1 MNSYWIVPDDSS
13 DICHYG
19 VKGMKWGVRKS
30 EYRSMSRS
38 QKKLAKAEYKAR
50 RRDQKIA
57 QEVRR
62 RKFLA
67 DNPDV
72 DTRKKVFIRDG
83 KKFAKGFLL
92 TNLVT
97 LGVAN
102 IAPGYLGLTA
112 AIGNSYN
119 MWNLVGMGM
128 NQFLY
133 NYDVD
138 TTMEKK
144 KGERH
149 E

>member
-1 MNSYWIVPDDSS
+1 MFDSYWVVPDDSS

-30 EYRSMSRS
+30 EYRSMSRD
-38 QKKLAKAEYKAR
+38 QKKLAKVEYKAR
-50 RRDQKIA
+50 RRDQKFA
-57 QEVRR
+57 EEARR
-62 RKFLA
+62 REFLA
-67 DNPDV
+67 NNPDV

-92 TNLVT
+92 TNLAT

-102 IAPGYLGLTA
+102 IAPDFAGLTA
-112 AIGNSYN
+112 AIGNTYN
-119 MWNLVGMGM
+119 MWNLIGMGM

-133 NYDVD
+133 NYDLD

-144 KGERH
+144 KGE
-149 E
+149 

>member
-1 MNSYWIVPDDSS
+1 MIDSYWVVPDDSS

-30 EYRSMSRS
+30 EYRSMSRD
-38 QKKLAKAEYKAR
+38 QKKLAKVEYKAR
-50 RRDQKIA
+50 RRDQKFA
-57 QEVRR
+57 EEARR
-62 RKFLA
+62 REFLA
-67 DNPDV
+67 NNPDV

-92 TNLVT
+92 TNLAT

-102 IAPGYLGLTA
+102 IAPDFAGLTA
-112 AIGNSYN
+112 AIGNTYN
-119 MWNLVGMGM
+119 MWNLIGMGM

-133 NYDVD
+133 NYDLD

-144 KGERH
+144 KGE
-149 E
+149 

>member
-1 MNSYWIVPDDSS
+1 MDSYWVVPDDPS
-13 DICHYG
+13 DISHYG

-30 EYRSMSRS
+30 EYRSMSRD
-38 QKKLAKAEYKAR
+38 KKKSVKAEYKAR

-57 QEVRR
+57 EKARR
-62 RKFLA
+62 REFLEN
-67 DNPDV
+67 NPDV
-72 DTRKKVFIRDG
+72 DTRKKVFVRDG

-92 TNLVT
+92 TNLAT

-102 IAPGYLGLTA
+102 IAPGYTGLAA
-112 AIGNSYN
+112 AIGNTYN

-138 TTMEKK
+138 TTRMK
-144 KGERH
+144 KGDLH